1 MRLPAWAVAVT
12 ASLTLSGTP
21 FRDNLGTGH
30 ESIAG
35 LAEAVV
41 LTTTYTFCDTS
52 VPDGMRVSSG
62 TFSFAQRSPT
72 GASDC
77 LATVPSDDPNTPR
90 IDVDGV
96 EYTDFD
102 ATLTFYQKTHFRDL
116 QLCGRTQ
123 GEEGATY
130 KGLVGGANPG
140 FDHPDDGYC
149 CYLDTKTS
157 TSSLISI
164 KKAGLVM
171 KDGTGT
177 ETTTSLSSP
186 SENWHE
192 LTLSLSGTSIGCTI
206 SNDAGN
212 VVASMSTVDSTSA
225 PYSSGGVAFAP
236 YDGVSG
242 HHFKSLELEMNAPT
256 PQPTAPSPQPTSLY
270 QDCSASTCDEL
281 GWTNAA
287 DTGKP
292 GVCGESDA
300 APLSG
305 CSGEMTWL
313 EARAFCQTAGTR
325 LCTLDEVKLEPAG
338 TGCVY
343 DAVQAWS
350 STVCGV
356 DM

>member
-1 MRLPAWAVAVT
+1 M
-12 ASLTLSGTP
+12 
-21 FRDNLGTGH
+21 
-30 ESIAG
+30 
-35 LAEAVV
+35 
-41 LTTTYTFCDTS
+41 
-52 VPDGMRVSSG
+52 
-62 TFSFAQRSPT
+62 
-72 GASDC
+72 
-77 LATVPSDDPNTPR
+77 PSDDPNTPR
-90 IDVDGV
+90 IDIDSV

-123 GEEGATY
+123 GEDGATY
-130 KGLVGGANPG
+130 KGLVGGSNPG
-140 FDHPDDGYC
+140 FDHPKDGYC
-149 CYLDTKTS
+149 CYLDTKTA

-171 KDGTGT
+171 AGGTGT
-177 ETTTSLSSP
+177 ETATSLSSP

-192 LTLSLSGTSIGCTI
+192 LTLSLSGTSIDCTLR
-206 SNDAGN
+206 NNAGTT
-212 VVASMSTVDSTSA
+212 VASMSTVDSTST

-236 YDGVSG
+236 YDGVSE
-242 HHFKSLELEMNAPT
+242 HHFKSLALAMNAPT

-287 DTGKP
+287 AAGKP

-300 APLSG
+300 SPLTG

-313 EARAFCQTAGTR
+313 QARAFCQSVGTR
-325 LCTLDEVKLEPAG
+325 LCTLDEVKVEPAG

-343 DAVQAWS
+343 DDVQSWS
-350 STVCGV
+350 STVCGLGK
-356 DM
+356 